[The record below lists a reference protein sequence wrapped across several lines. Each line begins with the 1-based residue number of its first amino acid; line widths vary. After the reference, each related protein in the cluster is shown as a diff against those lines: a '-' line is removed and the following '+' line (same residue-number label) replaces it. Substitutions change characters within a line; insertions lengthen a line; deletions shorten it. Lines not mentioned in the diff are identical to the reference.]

1 MKVMIT
7 GITGFVG
14 SHLAEFLLDRGI
26 EVHGI
31 VRWRS
36 KHDNIE
42 HLSGHPRL
50 RLHDCDL
57 RDASAIHEVLAKVRP
72 SRIFHLAAQSFVP
85 TSWLA
90 PAETLSTNINGQLH
104 LFEAIRQLKLDP
116 IVQIAGSSEE
126 YGIIYPRELPIK
138 ESNPLR
144 PLSPYGVS
152 KVGQDLLGYQYHM
165 SYGLRVIRTRAFNHT
180 GPRRGQV
187 FVISNF
193 AKQIASIEAG
203 LQSPSIQV
211 GNLTARRDF
220 TDVRDVVRAYWLA
233 TEKGKSGEVYNI
245 ASGTDYTIK
254 WLLNKL
260 IKLSP
265 VKIDVVQD
273 PDRMRP
279 SDIQRLLGDS
289 TKFRK
294 LTGWKPEIPIEQ
306 TLEDTLD
313 YWREKIA
320 EMGSRRGASAHS
332 TKSTKSTGTRKT
344 KTSAKASTKRTKTST
359 RASASTKSRKSAAAK
374 KTKSAT
380 SRTTTAA
387 KAGGTKTRTTK
398 KSATAKKA
406 ATRKTSSTVSTT
418 KRRSAKAAKTP
429 RTAAKKRPATGAATR
444 KKRGSR

>member
-50 RLHDCDL
+50 RLHDCDI

-72 SRIFHLAAQSFVP
+72 ARIFHLAAQSFVP

-90 PAETLSTNINGQLH
+90 PAETLSTNINGQLN

-203 LQSPSIQV
+203 LQP
-211 GNLTARRDF
+211 
-220 TDVRDVVRAYWLA
+220 
-233 TEKGKSGEVYNI
+233 
-245 ASGTDYTIK
+245 
-254 WLLNKL
+254 
-260 IKLSP
+260 P
-265 VKIDVVQD
+265 
-273 PDRMRP
+273 
-279 SDIQRLLGDS
+279 
-289 TKFRK
+289 
-294 LTGWKPEIPIEQ
+294 
-306 TLEDTLD
+306 
-313 YWREKIA
+313 
-320 EMGSRRGASAHS
+320 
-332 TKSTKSTGTRKT
+332 
-344 KTSAKASTKRTKTST
+344 
-359 RASASTKSRKSAAAK
+359 
-374 KTKSAT
+374 
-380 SRTTTAA
+380 
-387 KAGGTKTRTTK
+387 
-398 KSATAKKA
+398 
-406 ATRKTSSTVSTT
+406 
-418 KRRSAKAAKTP
+418 
-429 RTAAKKRPATGAATR
+429 
-444 KKRGSR
+444 